1 MKKPSDATLLRTE
14 RRIRAGLEKKI
25 YRLAD
30 ELVNARQKM
39 GAIEARLAE
48 CRQECA
54 SWKDI
59 ATNLSRD
66 FAARSEGGR

>member
-1 MKKPSDATLLRTE
+1 
-14 RRIRAGLEKKI
+14 
-25 YRLAD
+25 
-30 ELVNARQKM
+30 M